1 VVVSANGAETPRL
14 LLLSK
19 SKLFPHGLA
28 NGSGMVGRNLM
39 FNSGAF
45 VGGRFEGE
53 VNGYKGVVDSRV
65 IHDFY
70 ELDPSL
76 GISGGGGLDMRFD
89 FQPIGFALFGQGDS
103 APRWGAAFKRKLHE
117 RYTHTAYVTGHST
130 SLPVETNSIS
140 LDPTVKDGWGLPAIR
155 VTFKEHPND
164 LRLSEFLRTRAT
176 ELIEAAG
183 AVEYWPYAAGPPP
196 FPQVHLLGTCRMG
209 NDPMRSV
216 VNSDHRAHEVPN
228 LFLVD
233 GSSFVTSG
241 RGQPTMTIQ
250 ALAFRAAE
258 RIGELARKGEL

>member
-1 VVVSANGAETPRL
+1 M
-14 LLLSK
+14 SK
-19 SKLFPHGLA
+19 SNGFPQGLA
-28 NGSGMVGRNLM
+28 NSSGMVGRNLM

-45 VGGRFEGE
+45 VGGRFESE
-53 VNGYKGVVDSRV
+53 VNGYKGVVNSRL

-76 GISGGGGLDMRFD
+76 GISGGGGLDVRFD
-89 FQPIGFALFGQGDS
+89 FQPIAFALYGQGDP
-103 APRWGAAFKRKLHE
+103 APRWGAEFKRKLHE
-117 RYTHTAYVTGHST
+117 RFTRTAYVLGHTT

-140 LDPTVKDGWGLPAIR
+140 LDPTVKDEWGLPAIR
-155 VTFKEHPND
+155 LTFKEHPND
-164 LRLSEFLRTRAT
+164 HKLSQFFTARAI

-183 AVEYWPYAAGPPP
+183 AVECWPYPAGAPP

-209 NDPMRSV
+209 NDPKSSV
-216 VNSDHRAHEVPN
+216 VNSDHRAHDVRN

-258 RIGELARKGEL
+258 RMGELARRGEL